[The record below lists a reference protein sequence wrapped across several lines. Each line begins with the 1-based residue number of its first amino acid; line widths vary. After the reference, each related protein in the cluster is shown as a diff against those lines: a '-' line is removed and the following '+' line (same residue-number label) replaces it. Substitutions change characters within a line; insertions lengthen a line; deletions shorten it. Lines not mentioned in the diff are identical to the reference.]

1 MTPGQRGESVRD
13 LQRRLAAAGFPSG
26 STAQVGTFCVATAEA
41 LMRFQRVRGLRVTSV
56 CDEETWRAL
65 VEASWKL
72 GDRLL
77 VHTSPNLRGDDIAE
91 LQGLL
96 ARLGFDCGRVDGI
109 FGPLTAR
116 ALADFQSNCGLAS
129 DGVCGGE
136 TVRALS
142 RVIAHT
148 GSGPGV
154 AAVRERERL
163 RHAPASLTDLRVVV
177 GQFGGLSTI
186 SRVVSRDLRT
196 AGAHVMT
203 LDEPD
208 PVAQAI
214 TANQFVAQLYI
225 GFEAGTGDE
234 SVIHHYQVPSF
245 ESIGGRTLSHC
256 LTAALR
262 AGGVSVAEP
271 AGMRLPVLRETK
283 MPAVVCAMS
292 PVRPAVDAADAIAVA
307 VVWSLERWLDLC
319 TLAVD

>member
-1 MTPGQRGESVRD
+1 
-13 LQRRLAAAGFPSG
+13 
-26 STAQVGTFCVATAEA
+26 VGTFCVGTVDA
-41 LMRFQRVRGLRVTSV
+41 LERFQHARGLRATAV

-65 VEASWKL
+65 VEASWSL
-72 GDRLL
+72 GDRML
-77 VHTSPNLRGDDIAE
+77 VHTSPNLRGDDVAE

-129 DGVCGGE
+129 DGICGTD

-142 RVIAHT
+142 RVKAHT

-163 RHAPASLTDLRVVV
+163 RHAPTSLTGVRVVV
-177 GQFGGLSTI
+177 GQFGGLSAI
-186 SRVVSRDLRT
+186 GRHVSRELRL

-208 PVAQAI
+208 PVVQALA
-214 TANQFVAQLYI
+214 ANQFVAQLYL
-225 GFEAGTGDE
+225 GFEAGTGDR
-234 SVIHHYQVPSF
+234 SVVHHYQVPTF
-245 ESIGGRTLSHC
+245 ESLGGRTLSRC
-256 LTAALR
+256 LTDALAAGI
-262 AGGVSVAEP
+262 AMDEP
-271 AGMRLPVLRETK
+271 VGMRLPVLRETK
-283 MPAVVCAMS
+283 MPAVLCTIA
-292 PVRPAVDAADAIAVA
+292 PVRPAVDAATAIAQA
-307 VVWSLERWLDLC
+307 VVSSLESWLRLC

>member
-1 MTPGQRGESVRD
+1 
-13 LQRRLAAAGFPSG
+13 
-26 STAQVGTFCVATAEA
+26 VGTFCVGTVDA
-41 LMRFQRVRGLRVTSV
+41 LERFQHARGLRATAV

-65 VEASWKL
+65 VEASWSL
-72 GDRLL
+72 GDRML
-77 VHTSPNLRGDDIAE
+77 VHTSPNLRGDDVAE

-129 DGVCGGE
+129 DGICGTD

-142 RVIAHT
+142 RVKAHT

-163 RHAPASLTDLRVVV
+163 RHAPTSLTGIRVVV
-177 GQFGGLSTI
+177 GQFGGLSAI
-186 SRVVSRDLRT
+186 GRHVSRELRL

-208 PVAQAI
+208 PVVQALA
-214 TANQFVAQLYI
+214 ANQFVAQLYL
-225 GFEAGTGDE
+225 GFEAGTGDR
-234 SVIHHYQVPSF
+234 SVVHHYQVPTF
-245 ESIGGRTLSHC
+245 ESLGGRTLSRC
-256 LTAALR
+256 LTDALAAGI
-262 AGGVSVAEP
+262 AMDEP
-271 AGMRLPVLRETK
+271 VGMRLPVLRETK
-283 MPAVVCAMS
+283 MPAVLCTIA
-292 PVRPAVDAADAIAVA
+292 PVRPAVDAATAIAQA
-307 VVWSLERWLDLC
+307 VVSSLESWLRLC